1 MKCVKKY
8 KDGGVTWPGR
18 GRRNRGGGG
27 GVDYGSGS
35 GRGNRLS
42 RECKD
47 AAEQKA
53 AIEGG
58 GGDSGPRSRPNPQPK
73 VKPLKLN
80 VVPLQPPKTGLTNPY
95 EGMNRSEKK
104 AAQERAKQR
113 RHSNPRFL

>member
-18 GRRNRGGGG
+18 GRRL
-27 GVDYGSGS
+27 SGD
-35 GRGNRLS
+35 
-42 RECKD
+42 CKK
-47 AAEQKA
+47 AAAQKA

-73 VKPLKLN
+73 VKPPKLN
-80 VVPLQPPKTGLTNPY
+80 IVPLQEPKTGLTNPY